1 MIQKSDMFTSWKR
14 RDKTVPNYIKWYD
27 PVCYQFTF
35 YMLGKEN
42 EPWTSLEATAPFW
55 DELMPY
61 YQQWM
66 DLRGRVIIESRSES
80 GTLLHMATTVNKLCD
95 AWSSIEQRSHMLNK
109 YTIELVPDK
118 TQTRF
123 ATSIRTIPKDWQQ
136 EVLQYTDMQKYELLN
151 TSQKTAWLYQMLNC
165 PTDDLEGICFPQYC
179 FEPRQIPMSF
189 CYEKFDYSQL
199 LTFDI
204 YKPNDEP
211 QCMHYIHISL
221 PRYMIKYANRSFDL
235 QQKWEKRLLLLCGM
249 SNSSFGYIKMDR
261 GATEKVPPLV
271 CGNGNFKLSFD
282 SGVPDVAWGICL
294 DRHQAEGII
303 QSNGQQDFSIFEKVM
318 PLDKGH
324 LYLQL
329 TSDVSIVPQDKAKE
343 LWRLFSP
350 QLIFNSHMINSITEL
365 PISFRLGADIANLQ
379 FKNAGIYQI
388 IR

>member
-1 MIQKSDMFTSWKR
+1 
-14 RDKTVPNYIKWYD
+14 
-27 PVCYQFTF
+27 
-35 YMLGKEN
+35 
-42 EPWTSLEATAPFW
+42 
-55 DELMPY
+55 
-61 YQQWM
+61 
-66 DLRGRVIIESRSES
+66 
-80 GTLLHMATTVNKLCD
+80 
-95 AWSSIEQRSHMLNK
+95 
-109 YTIELVPDK
+109 
-118 TQTRF
+118 
-123 ATSIRTIPKDWQQ
+123 
-136 EVLQYTDMQKYELLN
+136 
-151 TSQKTAWLYQMLNC
+151 
-165 PTDDLEGICFPQYC
+165 
-179 FEPRQIPMSF
+179 
-189 CYEKFDYSQL
+189 
-199 LTFDI
+199 
-204 YKPNDEP
+204 
-211 QCMHYIHISL
+211 
-221 PRYMIKYANRSFDL
+221 MIKYANRSFDL

-303 QSNGQQDFSIFEKVM
+303 QSNGQQDFSIFEKVKS
-318 PLDKGH
+318 LDKGH

-343 LWRLFSP
+343 LWGLFSP